1 MLAIMSAQMEWL
13 VYCFMKKHQIL
24 AKIMSWH
31 VCPEKLFNLGQMA
44 IPVLP
49 VFVYVVF
56 CKAGMPRD
64 QQMDYVRE
72 INGALTDFHTTIL
85 VQPFPLTPM
94 VCGHYKGIWGSFSD
108 AFPYW
113 QVAFSITSIITQ
125 VEALIFCFY
134 RKHQTIAMVMNGVVC
149 SKSFTFAI
157 RLMALVTPLWIFY
170 ALIQAGMTR
179 DEQLDYVKKNYPEYL
194 TQFSKVTNVALFT
207 LNIWLEA
214 VCITSAVG
222 GFTSSFA
229 FSATTFDLFRMLKS
243 MRKRVSA
250 YNYKRHKAAVHSLFA
265 QFIAS
270 TVLLIPPF
278 IYMIVS
284 IGYYGNAQFAIQI
297 ILAVF
302 SLRSSVNSIVLIVTT
317 PPYRKFVLRI
327 KPRPNSVA
335 VSSSGHSNQQLNR

>member
-1 MLAIMSAQMEWL
+1 
-13 VYCFMKKHQIL
+13 
-24 AKIMSWH
+24 MSWH
-31 VCPEKLFNLGQMA
+31 VCPEKLFNLGQMG

-49 VFVYVVF
+49 VLVYVAF

-94 VCGHYKGIWGSFSD
+94 ICGHYKGIWGSFID

-149 SKSFTFAI
+149 SKSFTFTI

-222 GFTSSFA
+222 GFSSSFA

-284 IGYYGNAQFAIQI
+284 IGYYGNAQLAIQI

-302 SLRSSVNSIVLIVTT
+302 SLRSSVNAIVLIVTT

-327 KPRPNSVA
+327 KPRPNSIA